1 MIQRNLFTKQKLIDN
16 ELMFT
21 RGEGWGEGID
31 KEFETDMYTRLCFKW
46 ITNKDLLYSTGNSG
60 QCYVAGCSIIEL
72 PL

>member
-46 ITNKDLLYSTGNSG
+46 ITNISPPALAPAPTSYLDPS
-60 QCYVAGCSIIEL
+60 
-72 PL
+72 